1 MRCALKIAFVLLVFN
16 GHAPSAQVVDRMV
29 AVVNKRVILESE
41 LDQALRVEYLMQGKP
56 LDKLNPADSF
66 AVLDRLVDRALLDQQ
81 ILHPEMLAP
90 TPEELAD
97 HVRDVRRQLPGAAT
111 DSGWKSLLASYDL
124 TQQDVEDSLITEVR
138 TLRFVDLRFRGLVRI
153 DKSEINNYYQQKFL
167 PELCSRGASEP
178 PLAEVSGQIEK
189 ILAEQSISDMLN
201 RWLET
206 LRAQAHIEKMIPLPA
221 GTSSGSKP

>member
-1 MRCALKIAFVLLVFN
+1 MHRALQVALVLLGFSAQ
-16 GHAPSAQVVDRMV
+16 APSAQVVDRMV

-66 AVLDRLVDRALLDQQ
+66 AVLDRLVDRALLEQQ

-90 TPEELAD
+90 TPDELAD
-97 HVRDVRRQLPGAAT
+97 HVKQVRQQLPGAAT
-111 DSGWKSLLASYDL
+111 DSGWKSLLATYDL

-167 PELCSRGASEP
+167 PQLRSRGAAEP

-206 LRAQAHIEKMIPLPA
+206 LRAQAHIEKMIPVPA
-221 GTSSGSKP
+221 GASSGSKP

>member
-1 MRCALKIAFVLLVFN
+1 MPRALQLALVLFAAAAA
-16 GHAPSAQVVDRMV
+16 GAQVVDRMV

-56 LDKLNPADSF
+56 LDKLTPADSS

-81 ILHPEMLAP
+81 ILHPDMLAP

-97 HVRDVRRQLPGAAT
+97 QVKEVRQQLPGAAT
-111 DSGWKSLLASYDL
+111 DSGWKSLLNAYDL
-124 TQQDVEDSLITEVR
+124 TQRDVEDSLITEVR

-153 DKSEINNYYQQKFL
+153 DKSEINNYYQQKLL
-167 PELCSRGASEP
+167 PQLRSKGATEP
-178 PLAEVSGQIEK
+178 PLADVSSQIEK

-221 GTSSGSKP
+221 AASGGSKP

>member
-1 MRCALKIAFVLLVFN
+1 MRHALQLVLVLLAIN
-16 GHAPSAQVVDRMV
+16 GGSAQVVDRMV

-41 LDQALRVEYLMQGKP
+41 LDQALRVEYLMQGKS
-56 LDKLNPADSF
+56 LDKVSPADSS
-66 AVLDRLVDRALLDQQ
+66 AVLDRLVDRVLLDQQ

-90 TPEELAD
+90 TAEELAD
-97 HVRDVRRQLPGAAT
+97 QVKEVRRQLPGAAT
-111 DSGWKSLLASYDL
+111 DSGWKALLDTYGL
-124 TQQDVEDSLITEVR
+124 TQRDVEDSLITEVR

-167 PELCSRGASEP
+167 PEVQSRGGSEP

-189 ILAEQSISDMLN
+189 ILTEQSISDMMN

-206 LRAQAHIEKMIPLPA
+206 LRAQAHIEKMIPVPA
-221 GTSSGSKP
+221 VASSGSKP